1 MAKNNKDKAQER
13 YFDYVLIYTNTISEH
28 SDELKVLCKKK
39 RSWDVRIWKRKYAYF
54 AITNGVTILNRKNDL
69 EMSFSFNNEEEN
81 VYFEKYKLHGFIE
94 SDLNSSGLG
103 KDFQSN
109 KTLRV
114 EAYDEFLAKI
124 CMSGII
130 RKQWDWYIISKDELY

>member
-1 MAKNNKDKAQER
+1 
-13 YFDYVLIYTNTISEH
+13 
-28 SDELKVLCKKK
+28 
-39 RSWDVRIWKRKYAYF
+39 
-54 AITNGVTILNRKNDL
+54 
-69 EMSFSFNNEEEN
+69 MSFSFNNEEEN

-109 KTLRV
+109 KTLRS

-130 RKQWDWYIISKDELY
+130 KKQ